1 MSRRRIALS
10 FALCAV
16 LAAATAAGCSKDEG
30 LKITGI
36 EPKTG
41 DLAGGQVVTITGSGF
56 QSGGTRGVKVY
67 FGNRSAKI
75 RGFSGDDELRVEA
88 PGGKEGEVVDIEII
102 FDDSRRNKITKAFK
116 YINTTPIDI
125 KDFDK
130 EKLKEKDK

>member
-1 MSRRRIALS
+1 MSRRSIALS
-10 FALCAV
+10 FVLGVIFAV
-16 LAAATAAGCSKDEG
+16 VTAAGCSKDEG

-41 DLAGGQVVTITGSGF
+41 DMIGGQVVTIHGSGF
-56 QSGGTRGVKVY
+56 QSGGTKGVKVY
-67 FGNRSAKI
+67 FGNRSAKV

-116 YINTTPIDI
+116 YINMTPIDI

-130 EKLKEKDK
+130 DKATDK